1 MEKESNSRTHL
12 RMDVMILL
20 QYRKLSAEEY
30 EEIEKTNPND
40 HKLNLSLQSFTLQP
54 FLDDKDK
61 EEETGHIDPFV
72 TNALLDINIK
82 LSLILSMLSGDKETS
97 IFTKEPTEVNLS
109 EGGIGFTIKEKVE
122 AGEILELRMMLPA
135 FPIAII
141 RVWGKVVRVNPQGN
155 GYKVGIQYTKIKEED
170 QNIIV
175 HHIFKK
181 QRELLRRKKSL
192 MEINS

>member
-1 MEKESNSRTHL
+1 MEKETNSRTHL

-20 QYRKLSAEEY
+20 QYRTLSAKEY
-30 EEIEKTNPND
+30 EEIEKTNLND
-40 HKLNLSLQSFTLQP
+40 NNVTFSLQSFTLQP

-82 LSLILSMLSGDKETS
+82 LSLILSMLSGKKETS

-122 AGEILELRMMLPA
+122 VGEILELKMMLPV

-141 RVWGKVVRVNPQGN
+141 RVWGKVIRVKPHEN
-155 GYKVGIQYTKIKEED
+155 GYRIGIQYTKIKEED

-181 QRELLRRKKSL
+181 QRELLRRKKPDGS
-192 MEINS
+192 

>member
-1 MEKESNSRTHL
+1 MSRECFMEKERTSRTHL

-20 QYRKLSAEEY
+20 HYKKLSAEEY
-30 EEIEKTNPND
+30 EEIDKTNPND
-40 HKLNLSLQSFTLQP
+40 HKLDFSVQSFTLQP

-82 LSLILSMLSGDKETS
+82 LSLILSMLSGERETS

-122 AGEILELRMMLPA
+122 VGEILELKMMLPA

-141 RVWGKVVRVNPQGN
+141 RVWGKVVRVNSQGS
-155 GYKVGIQYTKIKEED
+155 GYRVGIQYTKIKEED
-170 QNIIV
+170 QNMIV

-181 QRELLRRKKSL
+181 QRELLRRKRT
-192 MEINS
+192 

>member
-1 MEKESNSRTHL
+1 MEKERNSRTHL

-20 QYRKLSAEEY
+20 HYRKLSTKEY
-30 EEIEKTNPND
+30 EEIDKTNPTD
-40 HKLNLSLQSFTLQP
+40 HKIDLSLQSFTLQP

-61 EEETGHIDPFV
+61 EEEIGHIDPFV

-82 LSLILSMLSGDKETS
+82 LSLILSMLSGEEETS

-122 AGEILELRMMLPA
+122 AGEIMELKMMLPS

-141 RVWGKVVRVNPQGN
+141 RVWGKVVRVNSQGS
-155 GYKVGIQYTKIKEED
+155 GYRVGIQYTKIKEDD
-170 QNIIV
+170 QNMIV

-181 QRELLRRKKSL
+181 QRELLRRKKPDGS
-192 MEINS
+192 